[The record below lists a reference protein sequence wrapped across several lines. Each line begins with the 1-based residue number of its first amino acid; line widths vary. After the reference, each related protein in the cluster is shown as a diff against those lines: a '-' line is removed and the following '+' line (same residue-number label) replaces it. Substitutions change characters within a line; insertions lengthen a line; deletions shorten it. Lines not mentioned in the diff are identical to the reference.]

1 MELSCLPPKV
11 RLPINNPACRI
22 EAKETFGMNEIAR
35 SVWFW
40 SGILV
45 VGFASLLLAF
55 DPWLARKAGPTNEQF
70 QRLVGGLGMGPATTL
85 AADESRF
92 DPRVSAT
99 STLDLAP
106 VPGGGWLGG
115 AEACS
120 ILPFRSVFVAGAA
133 ASPREPE

>member
-1 MELSCLPPKV
+1 MHKL
-11 RLPINNPACRI
+11 
-22 EAKETFGMNEIAR
+22 AR
-35 SVWFW
+35 GAWFW

-45 VGFASLLLAF
+45 VGVASLLLAL
-55 DPWLARKAGPTNEQF
+55 DPWLARRAGPADTQF
-70 QRLVGGLGMGPATTL
+70 QQLVGGLGMGPAVTL
-85 AADESRF
+85 ATDESRF

-115 AEACS
+115 EKACS

-133 ASPREPE
+133 ASPRESE